1 MKGSDPII
9 VRGLQLINRYV
20 RAAYATQTAHED
32 GTVSEDTIAH
42 YTARAKGNIGL
53 LVTGLM
59 SVHYTGN
66 GMPKQVLIDRDEMV
80 EGLARFT
87 DAVHTT
93 GPAKIFAQI
102 AHCGS
107 KTDPRLTGGELIAPS
122 AVMNRGLR
130 PGQTAPIPR
139 AMTVEEIHRIED
151 AFVKAAVRAVR
162 AGFDGVELH
171 SAHAYLLD
179 QFYSPLTNL
188 RTDEYGGSLENRLRI
203 HTEILR
209 AVREE
214 VGTGVPIAVRFGGS
228 DYMEGGATIED
239 AVAGAILLEEAGA
252 DLLDVS
258 GGMCRYILK
267 DRTEPGY
274 FSDMTAAIREKVHIP
289 VVLTG
294 GIRTREDADR
304 LLSEGKA
311 DMIGIG
317 RALFADPDWPD

>member
-1 MKGSDPII
+1 MRGSDPIE
-9 VRGLQLINRYV
+9 VRGLQLTNRFV
-20 RAAYATQTAHED
+20 RAAYATQTANED
-32 GTVSEDTIAH
+32 GTVSADTIAH

-53 LVTGLM
+53 IVTGLM
-59 SVHYTGN
+59 SVHFSGN
-66 GMPKQVLIDRDEMV
+66 GMPKQGLIDRDEMV
-80 EGLARFT
+80 DGLARLT
-87 DAVHTT
+87 DAVHSA

-151 AFVKAAVRAVR
+151 TFVQAAMRAAQ

-171 SAHAYLLD
+171 GAHAYLLD
-179 QFYSPLTNL
+179 QFYSPLTNI

-203 HTEILR
+203 HTEILQ

-214 VGTGVPIAVRFGGS
+214 VGDAFPIAVRFGGS
-228 DYMEGGATIED
+228 DYMDGGNTIED
-239 AVAGAILLEEAGA
+239 AAAGAVLLEAAGA

-274 FSDMTAAIREKVHIP
+274 FSDMTAAIKEKVHIP

-294 GIRTREDADR
+294 GIKTREDADR
-304 LLSEGKA
+304 LLNEGKA

-317 RALFADPDWPD
+317 RALFANPAWPD